1 MSTADVTAEQA
12 LSIVHSVFPDA
23 QLSSWAPVP
32 GEHENLL
39 YTLTLSDLSE
49 MVLKIYAAEIDAAVS
64 RREVHLLGTI
74 TAETGVPVPRILGHD
89 QRLPWEENTGEGA
102 HAWALMSRLP
112 GTSLLQTMDALEQ
125 AELEAVAYELGRYL
139 AHLHQI
145 PLEAFGCLLDSGPH
159 DHVREKGYVL
169 SQANDWLERC
179 EMEGLLAPE
188 TASALRL
195 CFERTLALDRH
206 QACLT
211 HADLSAWK
219 VMVERG
225 LTGYHVT
232 GLVGWARAQGGSP
245 ELDMAKLFAWDFRQA
260 SAAQKGLLDGYTE
273 SAELPPRFWERLALY
288 EAFVS
293 LEALLVAH
301 RTHNS
306 HLLRQAAEQVGRYLD
321 APSGG
326 ERGNYGN
333 ATYV

>member
-1 MSTADVTAEQA
+1 MSTADLTAEQA

-23 QLSSWAPVP
+23 QLSSWALVP
-32 GEHENLL
+32 GEHESLL

-49 MVLKIYAAEIDAAVS
+49 MVLKIYAAELDVATS
-64 RREVHLLGTI
+64 RREAHLLGTI

-89 QRLPWEENTGEGA
+89 ERLPWEGNAGEGA
-102 HAWALMSRLP
+102 HAWALLSRLP

-145 PLEAFGCLLDSGPH
+145 PLQAFGCLLGSGPH
-159 DHVREKGYVL
+159 DHIREKGYVL
-169 SQANDWLERC
+169 SQASDWLERC
-179 EMEGLLAPE
+179 EVEGLLAPE

-195 CFERTLALDRH
+195 CFEQTLALDRH

-211 HADLSAWK
+211 HADLGARK

-232 GLVGWARAQGGSP
+232 GLVGWTRAQGGTP
-245 ELDMAKLFAWDFRQA
+245 ELDIAKLFAWDFRQA
-260 SAAQKGLLDGYTE
+260 SSAQKGLLDGYTE
-273 SAELPPRFWERLALY
+273 SAELSPHFWERLGLY

-293 LEALLVAH
+293 LEVLLVAH
-301 RTHNS
+301 RIDDS
-306 HLLRQAAEQVGRYLD
+306 RLLRQAAEQVGRHLG
-321 APSGG
+321 APGRG
-326 ERGNYGN
+326 ERGNYGD